1 MIFQEGVNYHF
12 LFGTPDSIVRIQLE
26 ISPFYNI
33 LKSKIPALPSLH
45 SEFDVI
51 PRFTYN
57 ITWNRRTFVTRE
69 IKIPEYE
76 TLNQCDQKPQPSWM
90 ENWNLQKSSL
100 IQGKFFLER
109 TSRDQMIS
117 TRYLSLRDIVN
128 PNFTETEVIE
138 QIDTLYFSKSEK
150 QTMHNLVKILYAGK
164 PSEEKEIVSNLFANE
179 LDFAKVLRNTI
190 FTIEILPL
198 IHGIFL
204 QDILTKI
211 DDRIIKSSIPKLSS
225 PVLKMIQSSLSRNKW
240 KMVIESPSMD
250 ENQSNNLINIIE
262 TSIFQRFSRQIYY
275 KEGSYLAFRIPSK
288 TTDKSLIE
296 TEQGE
301 DSKKFQF
308 FTSKDFISF
317 FARTKT
323 SILFIT
329 RDWIDILRFD
339 IFIQKNE
346 IENTCFYR
354 LPPNLILRIAL
365 SANPKFIVGAGITKS
380 KSSFEFCLIDG
391 SY

>member
-12 LFGTPDSIVRIQLE
+12 LFGTPDSIARIQSE
-26 ISPFYNI
+26 VSPFYNI
-33 LKSKIPALPSLH
+33 LKSTIPALPSLH
-45 SEFDVI
+45 SEFEVI

-57 ITWNRRTFVTRE
+57 ITWNRRNFETRE

-76 TLNQCDQKPQPSWM
+76 TVTPSNQKPQPSWM
-90 ENWNLQKSSL
+90 ENWNLQKYSL
-100 IQGKFFLER
+100 MQGNFFLER

-179 LDFAKVLRNTI
+179 IDFAKVLRNTI

-204 QDILTKI
+204 QEILTKI
-211 DDRIIKSSIPKLSS
+211 DERIIKSSLPKLSS
-225 PVLKMIQSSLSRNKW
+225 PVLNMIQSSLSKNKW
-240 KMVIESPSMD
+240 KMVRESPSLD
-250 ENQSNNLINIIE
+250 EKHTDNLINIIE

-275 KEGSYLAFRIPSK
+275 KEGSYLAYRIPNK

-296 TEQGE
+296 NHIGE

-308 FTSKDFISF
+308 FSSKESISF

-346 IENTCFYR
+346 IENSCFYR
-354 LPPNLILRIAL
+354 LPPNLIIRISL
-365 SANPKFIVGAGITKS
+365 SGNPKFVIGAGITKS
-380 KSSFEFCLIDG
+380 KSSFEFSLIDG